1 MSDTTGSSS
10 SISVVRVVGR
20 AIEVIGAV
28 EVEGIA
34 SSDLLAR
41 RVVPSSSSQFDAVV
55 ADRAGKMLATLK
67 PLSAAVNSLALGLY
81 LCPPLPRIKENRFLK
96 NKKAGGHR
104 DAGSHMKWGVLY
116 VIG

>member
-34 SSDLLAR
+34 SSEILAR
-41 RVVPSSSSQFDAVV
+41 RVVPSSSSQFDEVDAE
-55 ADRAGKMLATLK
+55 RAGKMLATLK

-96 NKKAGGHR
+96 NKKAGGQNPSFQQVTFLF
-104 DAGSHMKWGVLY
+104 AK
-116 VIG
+116 